1 MKEGLNEGREW
12 SRGEEPLR
20 SREGYSELTDTGGS
34 YLEAIWI
41 PSRLLE
47 PLSG

>member
-1 MKEGLNEGREW
+1 MNVSGA
-12 SRGEEPLR
+12 EEE
-20 SREGYSELTDTGGS
+20 SHSGAGEGYSELTDIGGS